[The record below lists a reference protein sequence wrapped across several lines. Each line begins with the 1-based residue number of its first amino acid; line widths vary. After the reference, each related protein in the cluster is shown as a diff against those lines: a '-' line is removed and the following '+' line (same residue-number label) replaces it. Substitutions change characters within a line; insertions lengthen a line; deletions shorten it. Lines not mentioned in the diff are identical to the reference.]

1 MKSGSMLGSVQL
13 LAWKSNTKKS
23 TWGGGLHVGKWN
35 HAQLLEDMA
44 CGIADRD
51 QPLMTAGERS

>member
-1 MKSGSMLGSVQL
+1 MLGSVQL